1 MDFSKIPFDLVINI
15 LNIVVL
21 FLIVRLLAYKP
32 IRKFLDARRQKL
44 DDEKAANE
52 KIKAE
57 AEEKKAEYEAL
68 LRNSED
74 AANEKKNEILVDA
87 QNRADEIIASAR
99 DTAKNIVAEAEKAA
113 KEQKADALRS
123 SAEGI
128 AQVAVGV
135 AERIL
140 SRNVTDADT
149 KALVDEFIK
158 DISEE

>member
-15 LNIVVL
+15 LNIVVI
-21 FLIVRLLAYKP
+21 FPIVRLLAYKP

-44 DDEKAANE
+44 DDEKTANE

-68 LRNSED
+68 LKNSED

-99 DTAKNIVAEAEKAA
+99 DTAKSIVADAEKAA
-113 KEQKADALRS
+113 EEHKADALRS

-140 SRNVTDADT
+140 SRNVTAADT
-149 KALVDEFIK
+149 EALVEEFIK